1 MVFKIINKLLL
12 KVFLFVVISIN
23 AYANV
28 IYDKNDIIIS
38 ELDINYYKKLH
49 YDKFKENINDSKALK
64 NLVVIKKLIIN
75 LKKNNPEFLERIDRD
90 INKEVGEENIKSQII
105 LDILRYFKTRNEF
118 IYNYFKIDFKRN
130 DLENIFKSFVN
141 LKLPI
146 SNNNCLTIIRLVD
159 LKNNTEFVDVFFKN
173 LRDQSDNY
181 EILIDNMKYNVCIN
195 EKNRKLIDKEILKY
209 ADLKIE
215 DQFNKFIYAQ

>member
-64 NLVVIKKLIIN
+64 NLVVIKKLIIS